1 MADFPALTIQLGVQR
16 QIQDTNYLQTGA
28 GIKPRPAATNMEIFA
43 NGGTIILSDHTTV
56 LASKNITAQA
66 GTGAFDFSLGTGI
79 FKTSTGAV
87 TIGNGAVT
95 VSGLTTFTAAG
106 TALTVTN
113 NALISGSLIIG
124 GNLTVQGTTTTTHS
138 ESVTIDDNNLYL
150 NSNYTLAVA
159 QTGGLTINYLPIA
172 TATVVTGAYVASVG
186 PANASVTTSA
196 TVFAPGQ
203 FIQFGSSLLPST
215 NNTGL
220 YEVLTHIA
228 GVLTIKGLG
237 TTPTVEDF
245 TQNDFV
251 AGASDGAAIT
261 RVNVS
266 VMRAGTDGLWEMGLG
281 AVTPVTFADVS
292 TATTA
297 TLQSAYQAG
306 NTITTTAGFG
316 VLTFTGTENFV
327 VSGTGDFVVGGSVDA
342 AWTTTGGFTATAM
355 TGAVNLTTTSSLL
368 MVGGAGATFGD
379 DTGVI
384 NFGGTGAL
392 SSLGLTTVSL
402 TGSGAMTLTGGAA
415 SSLTTSVG
423 GLTITSAGAATWST
437 AVGGLTLTSA
447 GTAIWRTTTG
457 DLTVDAGAILKLG
470 VTAATAVNI
479 GRAAITTTIT
489 GTTTH
494 VGALNQS
501 TGAVALTATTA
512 SSFTTSIGAL
522 TITAAVSST
531 WRVALGTLTLDGG
544 TGINLQGGGVTSLT
558 VTGTALTIQSGAT
571 LTTTGTGMID
581 LPLLFK
587 INNVAVGVGVIA
599 ANLTT
604 LTAGPASN
612 ADALHTHSTIAVT
625 NISVT
630 GTTGAATINAGELVA
645 WRDNQAVSGTPRVYQ
660 ADADGAGTLVNAVGF
675 SIASVPGSTS
685 GSFYVSGE
693 LAIPDAAFTGGVPA
707 VTDVG
712 KKVYMSTSP
721 GLISMTPVSGT
732 GETSLK
738 VGIVTVGGAGAVKIN
753 IQIGEAVLL

>member
-1 MADFPALTIQLGVQR
+1 MSDFPALTIQAGVTR

-43 NGGTIILSDHTTV
+43 NGGTIVLSDHTTV

-95 VSGLTTFTAAG
+95 VSGITTFTAAG

-113 NALISGSLIIG
+113 DALISGSLIIS
-124 GNLTVQGTTTTTHS
+124 GNLTVQGTTTTVHS
-138 ESVTIDDNNLYL
+138 ETVTIDDNNLYL
-150 NSNYTLAVA
+150 NSNYTTAAA
-159 QTGGLTINYLPIA
+159 QTGGLTINYLP
-172 TATVVTGAYVASVG
+172 TANTTVVSGAYVAGVPAGANPTVTAVAAAPTPFVVG
-186 PANASVTTSA
+186 DL
-196 TVFAPGQ
+196 
-203 FIQFGSSLLPST
+203 IQFGSSLLPST

-220 YEVLTHIA
+220 YEVLSHIGSA
-228 GVLTIKGLG
+228 LVVRGIGSTAC
-237 TTPTVEDF
+237 VEDF

-251 AGASDGAAIT
+251 AGASDGARIT
-261 RVNVS
+261 KVNVS

-306 NTITTTAGFG
+306 TTIATTAGFG

-342 AWTTTGGFTATAM
+342 AWTTTGGFTSTAM
-355 TGAVNLTTTSSLL
+355 TGAVNLATTSTLSIT
-368 MVGGAGATFGD
+368 GGGSTTFGD

-392 SSLGLTTVSL
+392 SSIGLTTVSL
-402 TGSGAMTLTGGAA
+402 TGSGSMTLTGGAS
-415 SSLTTSVG
+415 SSLTTSAG
-423 GLTITSAGAATWST
+423 SLTLTSAAAATWST
-437 AVGGLTLTSA
+437 AVGALTLTSA
-447 GTAIWRTTTG
+447 LDATWRTTAG
-457 DLTVDAGAILKLG
+457 ILTIISGAGLRLG
-470 VTAATAVNI
+470 TATSTAVGI
-479 GRAAITTTIT
+479 GHSGITTTIT
-489 GTTTH
+489 GGLTQ
-494 VGALNQS
+494 L
-501 TGAVALTATTA
+501 TGAVSLSGTTA
-512 SSFTTSIGAL
+512 SSFTTSLGAL
-522 TITAAVSST
+522 TITAAVAST
-531 WRVALGTLTLDGG
+531 WSTTLGDLTLNGFS
-544 TGINLQGGGVTSLT
+544 GINLQGGGVTSLI
-558 VTGTALTIQSGAT
+558 VTGTALTVQSGAT

-581 LPLLFK
+581 LPLLFE
-587 INNVAVGVGVIA
+587 INNVAVGAGVIA

-630 GTTGAATINAGELVA
+630 GTTGAATVNAGELVA

-675 SIASVPGSTS
+675 SIASVAGSTS

-738 VGIVTVGGAGAVKIN
+738 VGIITVGGTGAVKIN